1 MEFRQL
7 GRGGP
12 DVSAIGLG
20 AWPFGGAMGHV
31 EEQAAITTTRAAIDA
46 GVTLVDTAQSYLA
59 SQGFLGKALQDGYR
73 ERCFLCT
80 KVSNDFSPQAIYA
93 AMEESLR
100 MLRVDRVDLYQI
112 HSWNPTY
119 PIDESMEAMARLQE
133 QGKTRYIG
141 VSNFDAEQMAQAG
154 QTALV
159 NSNQPRY
166 NLLDRRIE
174 AEDLP
179 YCQLHGIGNLIHSP
193 LGQGLLTGRYRPG
206 HQFAASDRRSQNAS
220 FQGESFEQIVAVA
233 DRLQE
238 VAADRGLSLI
248 QLAISWVLRQKAVSC
263 VLVGA
268 KSPQQFQEHLGAVG
282 VELTE
287 EELTRI
293 ETILEDA
300 PAGV

>member
-7 GRGGP
+7 GKDGP
-12 DVSAIGLG
+12 EVSVIGLG

-31 EEQAAITTTRAAIDA
+31 EEQAAINTTRAAIDA

-59 SQGFLGKALQDGYR
+59 SQTFLGKALQDGYR

-80 KVSNDFSPQAIYA
+80 KVSNDFSPKAIFA
-93 AMEESLR
+93 AIEESLR
-100 MLRVDRVDLYQI
+100 MLRVDCVDLYQI
-112 HSWNPTY
+112 HSWNPAY
-119 PIDESMEAMARLQE
+119 PIEESMEAMALLQK

-141 VSNFDAEQMAQAG
+141 VSNFSAEQMAQAG
-154 QTALV
+154 QTARFS
-159 NSNQPRY
+159 SNQPRY

-179 YCQLHGIGNLIHSP
+179 YCEEHGIGNLIHSP

-206 HQFAASDRRSQNAS
+206 HQFADSDRRAKSSS
-220 FQGESFEQIVAVA
+220 FQGEVFERVVAA
-233 DRLQE
+233 TDLLGE
-238 VAADRGLSLI
+238 VAANRGLTLI
-248 QLAISWVLRQKAVSC
+248 QLAISWLLRQKAVSC
-263 VLVGA
+263 VLIGA
-268 KSPQQFQEHLGAVG
+268 KSPRQFQEHLGAVG
-282 VELTE
+282 VEFTQ

-293 ETILEDA
+293 ETILQDA